1 MNNARSRARRL
12 AMQGLYEWQVSGN
25 DPRDVLV
32 HLHETQDL
40 ANIDREYL
48 SELMLKVPDH
58 IADLDTCIT
67 PLLSRPLDEVDPVE
81 LAILRLAA
89 YELSLRLDIPYRVV
103 INEAIELAKK
113 FGAEDGHKFINGV
126 LDKLAVQLRQAEIR
140 AKSR

>member
-58 IADLDTCIT
+58 IADLDVFIT

-126 LDKLAVQLRQAEIR
+126 LDKLAAQLREAEIR